1 MDSPDPH
8 WIRVVVDEHEAQL
21 VRYASRLLGDVERA
35 RDVVQDTFLKL
46 CRADRASVDGHVT
59 EWLFTVCRNGAL
71 DIRRKEKRMTTSPE
85 TGLAAMAGP
94 DTQPDARLEQDET
107 MRSVLDWIALLPDSQ
122 QEVLRLKF
130 QNGLSYKEI
139 AAITKRTVNHV
150 GVLIHNGMKTLR
162 AKAAAS
168 PVPSQS
174 GRSAS

>member
-1 MDSPDPH
+1 M
-8 WIRVVVDEHEAQL
+8 
-21 VRYASRLLGDVERA
+21 RYASRLLGDVERA

-71 DIRRKEKRMTTSPE
+71 DVRRKEKRMTTSPE
-85 TGLAAMAGP
+85 TGMAALAGP
-94 DTQPDARLEQDET
+94 DAQPDARMEKDEA
-107 MRSVLDWIALLPDSQ
+107 MRSVLDWLETLPESQ

-162 AKAAAS
+162 ARAAAS
-168 PVPSQS
+168 PLATQP